1 MDINDIITNLFSM
14 SISNQQNILELF
26 RNKKN

>member
-26 RNKKN
+26 RNKKH

>member
-14 SISNQQNILELF
+14 SISNQRNILELF